1 MPVSPTDAVHMLMQK
16 DPHII
21 AAAVIRGKNEIIF
34 STDNWD
40 ISADLS
46 RVVSSWIG
54 QNAQFIMVSG
64 VKYSILQCE
73 PERLVATSIRGE
85 GSIVAAKDDE
95 HKLIAYLEPD
105 GYAPGAAMDVQRTLT
120 SMSSKTPYLD
130 SNAQLGTDTPAA
142 ASATPSIDPQLK
154 GEIESFLEWIND
166 AEGLSGYINYYLQQ
180 NNAQIISE
188 LSKIYNELR
197 QIFGV

>member
-1 MPVSPTDAVHMLMQK
+1 MPLDPQTAVYNLMQA

-21 AAAVIRGKNEIIF
+21 AAAVIAGKSDIIY

-40 ISADLS
+40 ISADIG
-46 RVVSSWIG
+46 RVISSWIA

-64 VKYSILQCE
+64 IKYSILQCE

-105 GYAPGAAMDVQRTLT
+105 GYAPGAAMDVQRTLST
-120 SMSSKTPYLD
+120 MSSKTPYLGD
-130 SNAQLGTDTPAA
+130 EVQLGKTAPAA
-142 ASATPSIDPQLK
+142 ASTTPSIDPQLK
-154 GEIESFLEWIND
+154 GEIEAFLEWIKD
-166 AEGLSGYINYYLQQ
+166 ADGLSGYINYYLQQ
-180 NNAQIISE
+180 SNAQIISA
-188 LSKIYNELR
+188 LSQIYQELR
-197 QIFGV
+197 NIFGV